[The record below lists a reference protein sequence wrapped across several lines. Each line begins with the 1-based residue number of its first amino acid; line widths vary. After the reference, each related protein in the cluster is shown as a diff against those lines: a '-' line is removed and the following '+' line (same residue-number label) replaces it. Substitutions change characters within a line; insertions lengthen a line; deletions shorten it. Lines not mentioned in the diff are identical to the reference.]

1 MVDQSSKLPN
11 TTTLFFFCKHD
22 DPAKNTF
29 VGMACSILHQLLLG
43 EETPLR
49 YLFQA
54 ATTRGE
60 TKLRT
65 TKLAKELL
73 STCLRSA
80 GRTYAIIDGI
90 DECKKTEQQHV
101 AKFWIDYVEKSN
113 SDLEPSKCVL
123 LSRDD
128 TSTKQLFTGLP
139 IICVQGKDHEADVHS
154 YSIARTVELQR
165 KFRLTDAEKDDIAS
179 KTASRA
185 GDMFLFARLVMDNL
199 SCQVNKAGIYSE
211 VALEVFPVVIDDVY
225 VISKNWTCIHANG
238 YRYDRIIER
247 VIVKAPAPYATK
259 ASMLMA
265 WLACASRSLK
275 WREIQA
281 AVSIDPERQKVD
293 FDSCQLVV
301 DAKELCGALVEQL
314 PNGDINFVHST
325 VKS

>member
-1 MVDQSSKLPN
+1 
-11 TTTLFFFCKHD
+11 
-22 DPAKNTF
+22 
-29 VGMACSILHQLLLG
+29 
-43 EETPLR
+43 
-49 YLFQA
+49 
-54 ATTRGE
+54 
-60 TKLRT
+60 
-65 TKLAKELL
+65 
-73 STCLRSA
+73 
-80 GRTYAIIDGI
+80 
-90 DECKKTEQQHV
+90 
-101 AKFWIDYVEKSN
+101 
-113 SDLEPSKCVL
+113 
-123 LSRDD
+123 
-128 TSTKQLFTGLP
+128 
-139 IICVQGKDHEADVHS
+139 
-154 YSIARTVELQR
+154 
-165 KFRLTDAEKDDIAS
+165 
-179 KTASRA
+179 
-185 GDMFLFARLVMDNL
+185 MFLFARLVMDNL